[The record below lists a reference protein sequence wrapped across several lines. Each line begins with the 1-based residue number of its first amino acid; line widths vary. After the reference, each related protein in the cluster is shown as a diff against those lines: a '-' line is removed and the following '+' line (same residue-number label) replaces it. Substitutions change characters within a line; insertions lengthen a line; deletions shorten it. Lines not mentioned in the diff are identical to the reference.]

1 MQMEERFIETNG
13 VKLHVVLDGPQDG
26 PPLILLH
33 GFPEFW
39 YGWHKQIPS
48 LAAAGLRVIVP
59 DQRGYNLSDKPP
71 HIADYNLNNLAADVV
86 GLAKTLGYEQFF
98 LAGHDWGAAVAW
110 WTATVYP
117 QHVKKLAILNVPYPT
132 AMARAVRK
140 GNLRQLL
147 KSWYIFAFQMPWFPE
162 WSATRGHAAFMAR
175 MVRSSG
181 LPTTFSD
188 DDMKRYREAW
198 TRPNA
203 MRSMMH
209 WYRAMFR
216 HPPNAIGQAGDI
228 ARAKRKLPMPVL
240 ILWGERDQFLDKA
253 LIEPSLAHCADGR
266 AITFP
271 NATHW
276 LQHDEAEAVSHH
288 LIVFFAEP

>member
-1 MQMEERFIETNG
+1 MEERFIETHG

-147 KSWYIFAFQMPWFPE
+147 KSWYIFAFQVPWLPE

-216 HPPNAIGQAGDI
+216 HPPQ
-228 ARAKRKLPMPVL
+228 RHR
-240 ILWGERDQFLDKA
+240 
-253 LIEPSLAHCADGR
+253 PSWRHCAR
-266 AITFP
+266 QT
-271 NATHW
+271 
-276 LQHDEAEAVSHH
+276 
-288 LIVFFAEP
+288 